1 MNCRDILIAA
11 MPGTQAQLAQR
22 VQRSVKTVSVELGS
36 LVTVGREAHIG
47 EWLTQPRGGK
57 PIAVYVAGPGPNAPR
72 PPLTRGALYTKR
84 SRMRDA
90 LAPAGYGARA

>member
-1 MNCRDILIAA
+1 MSCRDIIIQAL
-11 MPGTQAQLAQR
+11 PGTQAEVAQC
-22 VQRSVKTVSVELGS
+22 VQRSRRTVCVELGA

-90 LAPAGYGARA
+90 LAPTSYGARA